1 MRQTGRVAH
10 LEKPGEGRAV
20 ATEMVSA
27 AFAAILALP
36 AGPAAPVVA
45 ALAAPLMARMAER
58 VAAEW
63 RRKTCVVAETA
74 LSTAGIADP
83 EAFCDALTS
92 DPGMIALVQK
102 ILFAA
107 AVTGN
112 DRKLHALGA
121 VLGRAAQGHRLDE
134 TNILIDALAALEEPH
149 VIVMEVIAS
158 EAPENRPGWLS
169 QHVQAKVA
177 LKPDLVL
184 AVLST
189 LTRYGLAGS
198 DRNVYGSVDQY
209 MLTRFGHLVLD
220 LMRQAANA
228 EETAEQ

>member
-1 MRQTGRVAH
+1 MRQTGRVAD

-20 ATEMVSA
+20 AIEMVSA

-45 ALAAPLMARMAER
+45 ALTAPLVARMAER

-63 RRKTCVVAETA
+63 RRKTSMVAETA
-74 LSTAGIADP
+74 MSTAGIADP

-92 DPGMIALVQK
+92 DPGMIALAQK

-134 TNILIDALAALEEPH
+134 TNVLIDALAAIEEPH

-158 EAPENRPGWLS
+158 EAPETRPGWLS
-169 QHVQAKVA
+169 QHVQEKVA
-177 LKPDLVL
+177 LEPDLVL

-189 LTRYGLAGS
+189 LARYGLAGS
-198 DRNVYGSVDQY
+198 DRNVYGSLDQY

-220 LMRQAANA
+220 LMKQAANA
-228 EETAEQ
+228 EKTAEQ